1 MEIHLKENI
10 GNPWQ
15 SQWGFNPS
23 TQSDITDWKQVSSLV
38 YPTSS
43 AALLVTKNHI
53 YILGGYSE
61 CAIANTIQAVSFN
74 ANGDLISNWSIVGT
88 IPEGMHSMGYI
99 VVKNRFYLIGG
110 ANHLDGYST
119 VYSAPINEDGTL
131 GVFRKEK
138 PLPTERYGFV
148 CFVIKD
154 KLYVVGGGNGS
165 YIKEIY
171 RTTINNDGTL
181 NEWEILPDFP
191 IYFDCGTPL
200 IIKNR
205 IYIFG
210 AFDGNNSKIYYAIY
224 DTNGNIGSWNY
235 VGNMPNNIYAS
246 ALVCTD
252 NYVFSIGGFDKD
264 NNAYT
269 NAAYRAPI
277 LADGNIGSWTQISN
291 GPVSVGYSQSAIIGN
306 KIYFIG
312 GWNISGSLNS
322 VHSATF
328 TSGITDYTLY
338 YTDQPNTSPTFN
350 LPDLTSR
357 SNTYPQMKYIIKT

>member
-1 MEIHLKENI
+1 METQIMKSI

-43 AALLVTKNHI
+43 SALLVTKNHM
-53 YILGGYSE
+53 YILGGFNKNT
-61 CAIANTIQAVSFN
+61 IANTIQGVSFDD
-74 ANGDLISNWSIVGT
+74 NGDLISNWNIVGY
-88 IPEGMHSMGYI
+88 IPEGMHSMGYT
-99 VVKNRFYLIGG
+99 VAKNRFYLIGG

-119 VYSAPINEDGTL
+119 VYSAHINEDGTL
-131 GVFRKEK
+131 GTFRTEK

-200 IIKNR
+200 IIKDK

-210 AFDGNNSKIYYAIY
+210 TYYEYEESRIYYTTY
-224 DTNGNIGSWNY
+224 DSNGDIGKWTY
-235 VGNMPNNIYAS
+235 VGNMPNNVLAS
-246 ALVCTD
+246 AIVCND
-252 NYVFSIGGFDKD
+252 NYIFSICGLDI
-264 NNAYT
+264 NNDQNT
-269 NAAYRAPI
+269 NAIYCAPI
-277 LADGNIGSWTQISN
+277 LSDGGIGDWTRISN
-291 GPVSVGYSQSAIIGN
+291 APIVGNNVKSAIVGN
-306 KIYFIG
+306 KIYLIG
-312 GWNISGSLNS
+312 GYNNGTNLDI
-322 VHSATF
+322 VYSATF
-328 TSGITDYTLY
+328 ASGIT
-338 YTDQPNTSPTFN
+338 N
-350 LPDLTSR
+350 
-357 SNTYPQMKYIIKT
+357 YIPYFSD